1 MVAATAQALPLVA
14 SVQQIRGTP
23 LIQPHHQLGQHS
35 HRGERANYW
44 PWGEIQQQP
53 KLRFFLT
60 QVWTYMQEY
69 EQELPTNLAKVRI
82 VTMALEGKVGERM
95 VALHNEAN
103 ELHNFN
109 SLMAVL

>member
-1 MVAATAQALPLVA
+1 
-14 SVQQIRGTP
+14 
-23 LIQPHHQLGQHS
+23 
-35 HRGERANYW
+35 
-44 PWGEIQQQP
+44 
-53 KLRFFLT
+53 
-60 QVWTYMQEY
+60 MQEY